1 VSKYGS
7 QSYKIRD
14 YNEDD
19 YDYEY
24 VTKKKRKL
32 ENEEVKKS
40 KKYNREEVDYYDP
53 AYVKESR
60 RKMR

>member
-7 QSYKIRD
+7 QSHKIRD

-40 KKYNREEVDYYDP
+40 KKYSREEVDYYDP